1 MSPLALSAIVVC
13 VLFGSALIGMA
24 IRSGMPEQYKD
35 EHTSNIVKTAMGL
48 IGTLSALVLGLV
60 VATAK
65 SSYDDKAGQTRQLT
79 AKVIQLDSLL
89 SAYGPDAEKARILL
103 RQANNEV
110 VQRIWQGEAAGKS
123 AFQVA
128 APAIAL
134 LSEIELLKPAND
146 LQRSIKSRAAQTYT
160 DLMQE
165 RLLLFARSGTS
176 VPAPFLVVLIFWL
189 AVIFTSFT
197 ILSQANAFGVAAIAV
212 AAISL
217 SGAIFLILE
226 LDYPF
231 TGLLQIPRTL
241 LSSAL
246 PDL

>member
-1 MSPLALSAIVVC
+1 MSPLAVSAIVVC

-24 IRSGMPEQYKD
+24 IRRAMPERYKD

-48 IGTLSALVLGLV
+48 IGTVSALVLGLV
-60 VATAK
+60 IATAK
-65 SSYDDKAGQTRQLT
+65 SSYDDRAGQTRQLT
-79 AKVIQLDSLL
+79 AKAIQLDALL
-89 SAYGPDAEKARILL
+89 SAYGPDAQKARILL
-103 RQANNEV
+103 RQANNEL
-110 VQRIWQGEAAGKS
+110 VQRIWQGEAVGKS

-128 APAIAL
+128 APSIAL
-134 LSEIELLKPAND
+134 LNEIEFLKPAND
-146 LQRSIKSRAAQTYT
+146 LQRSLQSRAAQTYA

-176 VPAPFLVVLIFWL
+176 VPTPFLVVLIFWL
-189 AVIFTSFT
+189 AVIFASFT

-231 TGLLQIPRTL
+231 TGLLQIPREL
-241 LSSAL
+241 LSNAL
-246 PDL
+246 PNL

>member
-1 MSPLALSAIVVC
+1 MSPLAVSAIVFC
-13 VLFGSALIGMA
+13 LLFGSALIGIS
-24 IRSGMPEQYKD
+24 IRRAMPEHYRD
-35 EHTSNIVKTAMGL
+35 EDTSNIVKTSMGL

-60 VATAK
+60 VASAK

-79 AKVIQLDSLL
+79 AKVIQLDALL
-89 SAYGPDAEKARILL
+89 SQYGPGAEKSRVLL
-103 RQANNEV
+103 RQATNEV

-128 APAIAL
+128 APAFAL
-134 LSEIELLKPAND
+134 FNEIELLQPAND
-146 LQRSIKSRAAQTYT
+146 LQRSLKSRATQTFT
-160 DLMQE
+160 DLMQD

-176 VPAPFLVVLIFWL
+176 VPTPFLIVLIFWL
-189 AVIFTSFT
+189 AVIFASLT
-197 ILSQANAFGVAAIAV
+197 ILSQANEFGIAVIAV

-231 TGLLQIPRTL
+231 TGFMQIPRTL
-241 LSSAL
+241 ISSAL
-246 PDL
+246 PNL

>member
-1 MSPLALSAIVVC
+1 MSPLAISAIVFC
-13 VLFGSALIGMA
+13 VLFGSALIGIA
-24 IRSGMPEQYKD
+24 IRRSMPEQYRD
-35 EHTSNIVKTAMGL
+35 EHTSNIVKTAVGL
-48 IGTLSALVLGLV
+48 IGTLAALVLGLV
-60 VATAK
+60 IATAK
-65 SSYDDKAGQTRQLT
+65 SSYDEKTGQTRQLT
-79 AKVIQLDSLL
+79 AKVIQLDALL
-89 SAYGPDAEKARILL
+89 SQYGQGAEKSRTLL
-103 RQANNEV
+103 RQATNEV

-128 APAIAL
+128 TPSFAL
-134 LSEIELLKPAND
+134 FGEIELLEPAND
-146 LQRSIKSRAAQTYT
+146 LQRSLKSRAAQTFT

-176 VPAPFLVVLIFWL
+176 VPTPFLVILIFWL
-189 AVIFTSFT
+189 AVIFASLT
-197 ILSQANAFGVAAIAV
+197 ILSRANAFGVAAIAV
-212 AAISL
+212 TSISL

-246 PDL
+246 PTL